1 MNVRI
6 YRSAEYLKA
15 RTIETGSNAPDWID
29 VDVDPTRLS
38 IDARTDIVEWYG
50 KFPMKVDAL
59 YYAVAGGGNRAV
71 TIATDVEAADVTAD
85 LASDLLIE
93 VIAEAKRGA
102 AQYLDDTA
110 EARAKEE
117 ADRAALEARHD
128 AEITAFLA
136 DPGYRPASGFH
147 DPGNGILLTLA
158 DGRIDHRHPRWG
170 ELVAEYRARWAAY
183 VQAENVAKA
192 DEAKR
197 LRAQLDDWVA
207 KNGTEGQRKRMA
219 RGLLSD
225 DEIIASIRNQVFAP
239 LDALPR
245 YQNMTEEE
253 VQDNYGCILE
263 NDFSGMSASYDVEDA
278 ESATDEQMAMIEEIE
293 TRLPGCEAV
302 LRKNKGYLDNTSGS
316 QDDQAALVRYSI
328 RATIQV
334 GALTLAR
341 SYAA

>member
-1 MNVRI
+1 MNIRI
-6 YRSAEYLKA
+6 YRSSEYVKA
-15 RTIETGSNAPDWID
+15 KTIEVGSNAPDWID
-29 VDVDPTRLS
+29 VQIDTTGLTTEAKTMVVD
-38 IDARTDIVEWYG
+38 WYG
-50 KFPMKVDAL
+50 KFPMQIDQL
-59 YYAVAGGGNRAV
+59 YFPTASGGNEQVKICA
-71 TIATDVEAADVTAD
+71 DVESAEVTPE
-85 LASDLLIE
+85 LASGLLMQAIRE
-93 VIAEAKRGA
+93 SAKGRARYLAE
-102 AQYLDDTA
+102 TA
-110 EARAKEE
+110 EARAKE
-117 ADRAALEARHD
+117 A
-128 AEITAFLA
+128 A
-136 DPGYRPASGFH
+136 DPEYRPAGGFN
-147 DPGNGILLTLA
+147 DPGNGITLNIA

-170 ELVAEYRARWAAY
+170 DLVAEYRARWAA
-183 VQAENVAKA
+183 QK
-192 DEAKR
+192 EAKKAAAAESAKR
-197 LRAQLDDWVA
+197 RRTQLDEWVA
-207 KNGTEGQRKRMA
+207 ANGTDGQRKRKA
-219 RGLLSD
+219 RGLLLD

>member
-1 MNVRI
+1 MNIRI
-6 YRSAEYLKA
+6 YRSSEYVKA
-15 RTIETGSNAPDWID
+15 KTIEVGSNAPDWID
-29 VDVDPTRLS
+29 VQIDTTGLTTEAKTMVVD
-38 IDARTDIVEWYG
+38 WYG
-50 KFPMKVDAL
+50 KFPMQIDQL
-59 YYAVAGGGNRAV
+59 YFPTASGGNEQVKICA
-71 TIATDVEAADVTAD
+71 DVESAEVTPE
-85 LASDLLIE
+85 LASELLMQAIRE
-93 VIAEAKRGA
+93 SAKGRARYLAE
-102 AQYLDDTA
+102 TA
-110 EARAKEE
+110 EARAKEA

-128 AEITAFLA
+128 AAITAFLA
-136 DPGYRPASGFH
+136 DPEYRPAGGFN
-147 DPGNGILLTLA
+147 DPGNGITLNIA

-170 ELVAEYRARWAAY
+170 DLVAEYRARWAA
-183 VQAENVAKA
+183 
-192 DEAKR
+192 
-197 LRAQLDDWVA
+197 QLDEWVA
-207 KNGTEGQRKRMA
+207 ANGTDGQRKRKA
-219 RGLLSD
+219 RGLLPY

>member
-1 MNVRI
+1 MNIRI
-6 YRSAEYLKA
+6 YRSSEYVKA
-15 RTIETGSNAPDWID
+15 KTIEVGSNAPDWID
-29 VDVDPTRLS
+29 VQIDTTGLTTEAKTMVVD
-38 IDARTDIVEWYG
+38 WYG
-50 KFPMKVDAL
+50 KFPMQIDQL
-59 YYAVAGGGNRAV
+59 YFPTASGGNEQVKICA
-71 TIATDVEAADVTAD
+71 DVESAEVTPE
-85 LASDLLIE
+85 LASELLMQAIRE
-93 VIAEAKRGA
+93 SAKGRARYLAE
-102 AQYLDDTA
+102 TA
-110 EARAKEE
+110 EARAKE
-117 ADRAALEARHD
+117 A
-128 AEITAFLA
+128 A
-136 DPGYRPASGFH
+136 DPEYRPAGGFN
-147 DPGNGILLTLA
+147 DPGSGITLNIA
-158 DGRIDHRHPRWG
+158 DGRIDHRHPRG
-170 ELVAEYRARWAAY
+170 GDLVAEYRARWAA
-183 VQAENVAKA
+183 QK
-192 DEAKR
+192 EAKKAAAAESAKR
-197 LRAQLDDWVA
+197 RRTQLDEWVA
-207 KNGTEGQRKRMA
+207 ANGTDGQRKRKA
-219 RGLLSD
+219 RGLLPD

>member
-1 MNVRI
+1 MNIRI
-6 YRSAEYLKA
+6 YRSSEYVKA
-15 RTIETGSNAPDWID
+15 KTIEVGSNAPDWID
-29 VDVDPTRLS
+29 VQIDTTGLTTEAKTMVVD
-38 IDARTDIVEWYG
+38 WYG
-50 KFPMKVDAL
+50 KFPMQIDQL
-59 YYAVAGGGNRAV
+59 YFPTASGGNEQVKICA
-71 TIATDVEAADVTAD
+71 DVESAEVTPE
-85 LASDLLIE
+85 LASGLLMQAIRE
-93 VIAEAKRGA
+93 SAKGRARYLAE
-102 AQYLDDTA
+102 TA
-110 EARAKEE
+110 EARAKEA

-128 AEITAFLA
+128 AAITAFLA
-136 DPGYRPASGFH
+136 DPEYRPAGGFN
-147 DPGNGILLTLA
+147 DPGNGITLNIA

-170 ELVAEYRARWAAY
+170 DLVAEYRARWAA
-183 VQAENVAKA
+183 QK
-192 DEAKR
+192 EAKKAAAAESAKR
-197 LRAQLDDWVA
+197 RRTQLDEWVA
-207 KNGTEGQRKRMA
+207 ANGTDGQRKRKA
-219 RGLLSD
+219 RGLLLD